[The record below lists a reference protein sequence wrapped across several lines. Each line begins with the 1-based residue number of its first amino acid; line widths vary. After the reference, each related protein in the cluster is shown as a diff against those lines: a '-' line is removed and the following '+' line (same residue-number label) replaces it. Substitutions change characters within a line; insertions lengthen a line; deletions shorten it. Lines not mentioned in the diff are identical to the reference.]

1 MGKAYKGR
9 VALAEILTFDEDL
22 DDLVASNAS
31 KAEIRKTAFEKGF
44 KSMKD
49 DGMLKILEGITDF
62 AAVSKVVNIDK
73 D

>member
-1 MGKAYKGR
+1 M
-9 VALAEILTFDEDL
+9 TFDEEL
-22 DDLVASNAS
+22 DDLVAANAPKS
-31 KAEIRKTAFEKGF
+31 DIRKMAFQKGF

-49 DGMLKILEGITDF
+49 DGMLKILEGTTDF